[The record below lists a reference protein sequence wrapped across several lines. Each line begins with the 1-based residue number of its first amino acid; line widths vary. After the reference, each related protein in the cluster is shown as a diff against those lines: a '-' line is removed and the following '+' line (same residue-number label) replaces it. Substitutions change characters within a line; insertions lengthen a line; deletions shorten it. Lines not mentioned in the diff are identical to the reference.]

1 MEGNS
6 SGTSRESWF
15 KDGFINLLFS
25 WSIEDIF
32 DENLYQLQV
41 EKIPDSFE
49 SVDQYL
55 ASYVFPLLEETRFEL
70 ASALETVYNA
80 PYAEV
85 TYFRELTHETGSYNV
100 KVDRWEN
107 RTSDRGKDPYRTLPG
122 DFVLLSVLRPESVS
136 DLIRAGWSYT
146 FAYVTKI
153 SEDES
158 GYNSTLCG
166 FKLKTA
172 RDINFEDVKSKSLYV
187 VHLTNITTQK
197 RIWSAL
203 RMRRNLGIIEKVLTK
218 NDTGHEHCE
227 ICPYKCNTEVEEKF
241 GSALLSTLNE
251 SQRGSIL
258 ATLRKIGCSH
268 QPSVELI
275 WGPPGTGKTST
286 LSALLYILLKMKVR
300 TLVCAPTNIAIT
312 ELVSRVAVHV
322 RKSFKSETEKSQM
335 SCPLGDVLVF
345 GNKDNLKVGSDI
357 QEILLDYRVER
368 LLDCL
373 VPLTGWKHCIST
385 MLDFLEDCVSHYQ
398 IFIEN
403 EKIKSNDLPDAEVQ
417 QSVSQSFLE
426 FARLR
431 FTHVASP
438 VRQCLLTLFTH
449 LPRSFIQEENYQSIV
464 QLISLLGNL
473 EKLLFKDNMT
483 SSELEM
489 IFLQQTGFVPDS
501 LVDTFDTSS
510 LQYIRSQ
517 CRSILRSLQASL
529 SKLGLPLVT
538 AKNSTSEF
546 CLQKASLVFCTISS
560 SFKLHSVDIEPFH
573 FLVIDE
579 AAQVKECETSIALQ
593 LPHVK
598 HAILVGDECQLP
610 ATVASKLSEE
620 AGFGRSLFE
629 RLSSMGHSKH
639 LLNMQYRMHPS
650 ISRFPNSNFYD
661 NQILNA
667 PNVRNKSYERCYLQG
682 RMFGSYS
689 FINVCDG
696 REELDDV
703 GHSRRNMV
711 EVAVILKIL
720 RKLYKEWSVS
730 KEKLSIG
737 LISPYAAQVAAIHD
751 RLPLKYENFERFTVK
766 VKSIDGF
773 QGGEEDIII
782 ISTVRSHRG
791 GSIGFLSSPQRTNVA
806 LTRARHCLWI
816 IGNERTLSQS
826 ESVWARLVSDAKDRK
841 CFFNA
846 GEDCDLDKTIIDVKK
861 EMEQLDDLLN
871 EDSTH
876 FKNLRWQVLFSDNFR
891 KSFQKLKFPRVKNL
905 AIKYLMK
912 LASGW
917 RPKKINVDRKCENS
931 SYVLKLFKV
940 DIYHVVCSIDI
951 VKDTIYKQVLK
962 VWDILPMNETTKLFK
977 RLDSIFSMYTDNFI
991 KLCNEKLFDRNL
1003 EVPKSWS
1010 FSNDI
1015 MRFKNPND
1023 SKLSTGAST
1032 SSVDCRSYV
1041 ENSKVSESLL
1051 LMKFYSLS
1059 IGVVNHLLSDLEGRE
1074 LDLPF
1079 EVTDEEREIINFPR
1093 SSFIL
1098 GRSGTGKTT
1107 ILTMKLYKRLQQY
1120 CLASEDSVAAD
1131 SNVNVDGDLYVGE
1144 SMETTLHQLFVTV
1157 SPKLCY
1163 AVKNHVSQLKSFAT
1177 ENFSGSDVF
1186 AGMDDVDEMAE
1197 FKDIPDTFL
1206 GIEREKY
1213 PLIITF
1219 HKFLMMLD
1227 GTLGNSYF
1235 QRFHEVRDTSHYE
1248 NRRSIALQ
1256 TFMRNKG
1263 VTYDQFR
1270 SLYWPH
1276 FNAKLTKNLDSSR
1289 VFTEI
1294 MSHIKGGLQDDDACD
1309 FKRSRQ
1315 DYISLSDSRIST
1327 LSEEIRDVI
1336 YDIFEDYEKMKL
1348 ERCDFDLSDFVN
1360 DIHLRIKNEDLLILG
1375 DKMDFVYI
1383 DEVQDLSMR
1392 QISLF
1397 RYICKNVDEGFVFSG
1412 DTAQTIAR
1420 GIDFRFE
1427 DIRSLFYTEFLMK
1440 SRNSDI
1446 SGRKEKGL
1454 ISDMFNLSQNF
1465 RTHTGVLRL
1474 AQSVIDLICHYFPQS
1489 IDSLPPETSLIYGE
1503 SPVVLEPGSDE
1514 NLIMSIFGHG
1524 RKCGE
1529 KWVGFGADQVILVR
1543 DDSARKEISSYVG
1556 QQALVLT
1563 ILECKGLEFQ
1573 DVLLYNFF
1581 GSSPLSNQWR
1591 VVYEFLKEK
1600 DLLDGDSSISFPSF
1614 SQSRHNILCSELK
1627 QLYVAIT
1634 RTRQRLWICENNVE
1648 LSKPMLDYWRRLCLV
1663 QVTKIDDS
1671 LAAAMQRA
1679 STPEEWKSQGI
1690 KLFWE
1695 KNYEMAMMCFEK
1707 AGEETWEKRAKAS
1720 RLRAAAD
1727 SLRSSNP
1734 EEANIML
1741 IEAAEIFDSIDRVE
1755 SAAQCFCDLG
1765 DYERAG
1771 RIYLEKCGTSELKR
1785 AGECFCLAGNYKTA
1799 AEVYARGNFFREC
1812 LSTCTKGNCYDLGLQ
1827 YIEYW
1832 KEQASLNSSI
1842 MARFKEI
1849 DKIAQ
1854 EFLESCAL
1862 ERHNAKDSASLM
1874 KFVRAFNSTESK
1886 RSFLKSLDY
1895 LEGLLVLEEELGNFS
1910 EAAEIAK
1917 SLGDIL
1923 HEVDLLEKAKQFA
1936 NACLLILSYVLSNS
1950 LWISGNRGWPPK
1962 SSPQKADLLK
1972 RATLIAQK
1980 VSETFHASTCAE
1992 VNILSCEQRN
2002 MSDLMLCYSSSKQ
2015 YGTPIGE
2022 ILSVRKLLDT
2032 HIQLNTPKPEL
2043 DPVLHLDPTSFEDRI
2058 SRNQASSG
2066 TLFYL
2071 WNLWKLHS
2079 LNILEC
2085 LDDLERSDFVKPE
2098 GAVRFCLNY
2107 FGVRLLDDFS
2117 VTFHLMNP
2125 DAAWVR
2131 NVDKGFM
2138 RKNRNVTTL
2147 EARHFASAARK
2158 YWHQEFVS
2166 VGLKVLE
2173 ALQGQYKSLT
2183 VKRLSKYC
2191 QSICLLQIF
2200 DVAKFFL
2207 ESKAITMNGFEAR
2220 KLQDSLQLSTNYIA
2234 FVFPLDSRESISE
2247 NMISLRET
2255 LLSKNLLEEIVSRDI
2270 SKKGELTYGQIGRSV
2285 MIMLGTSE
2293 LKHGI
2298 YDDIVGNSK
2307 NTSWKSF
2314 VKNLK
2319 GIMESY
2325 SSKETESIKPIKE
2338 GAVSDASS
2346 ILPGS
2351 TSVDEL
2357 SHSEC
2362 VQDNPLRCFDE
2373 ALSREFHIA
2382 LEETYNV
2389 HWRAFDYISP
2399 HCFFYLVERLL
2410 IVVPHSQG
2418 YFFTPKSSFVEYLM
2432 SLPSGAN
2439 PGASIV
2445 TDAQYYSTN
2454 IFNFVVR
2461 VVQECLSNSMVT
2473 AEWIKTCHIDCK
2485 YYFPVLLLRL
2495 FVILCSSCLNSGF
2508 SFSVIFDL
2516 LRLSWIG
2523 MQLPK
2528 RFCEALRS
2536 RRRNDYIPAVAEAFK
2551 AVRDPLVIVASSENT
2566 RKFFYPAA
2574 IFLELRSFT
2583 SREEIMEALFP
2594 RRPEVS
2600 PSTAETNVTKS
2611 VNIVVSSVVS
2621 DKGKSTTVKSLV
2633 TPLEMESNLSS
2644 ETGKGILQ
2652 INWSLIRELF
2662 DALESLRNEN
2672 SENSLSLVL
2681 RKKLE
2686 LGEHMNSLTGELTK
2700 LTEKWSHSAEDKVL
2714 LSKVSSMIEDLN
2726 ALSSLMA
2733 TSDLSVETWQKIE
2746 ELLKSLEARQPQ
2758 LDTVLS
2764 QFAMENDPNGAAVS
2778 EEIEDHKNSD
2788 SSRDIDDSKVDVT
2801 NLRNQEAES
2810 TKGKGKSKKGNKKP
2824 KKGKGRKK

>member
-1 MEGNS
+1 MCFS
-6 SGTSRESWF
+6 FLKVIPESF
-15 KDGFINLLFS
+15 K
-25 WSIEDIF
+25 
-32 DENLYQLQV
+32 
-41 EKIPDSFE
+41 
-49 SVDQYL
+49 SVDHYL
-55 ASYVFPLLEETRFEL
+55 ASFVYPLLEETRSEL
-70 ASALETVYNA
+70 ASALETAYKA
-80 PYAEV
+80 PFAEV
-85 TYFRELTHETGSYNV
+85 TYCKESKHDELLYSV
-100 KVDRWEN
+100 KVDYWRN
-107 RTSDRGKDPYRTLPG
+107 TKSDRGKEPYRTLPG
-122 DFVLLSVLRPESVS
+122 DFVLLSDSKPERFS
-136 DLIRAGWSYT
+136 DLGRVECAYT
-146 FAYVTKI
+146 LASV
-153 SEDES
+153 
-158 GYNSTLCG
+158 
-166 FKLKTA
+166 
-172 RDINFEDVKSKSLYV
+172 
-187 VHLTNITTQK
+187 TNI
-197 RIWSAL
+197 SGDDGEG
-203 RMRRNLGIIEKVLTK
+203 NC
-218 NDTGHEHCE
+218 DS
-227 ICPYKCNTEVEEKF
+227 CPLNVNNEVEEKF
-241 GSALLSTLNE
+241 GTTLLSRLNE
-251 SQRGSIL
+251 SQLESIW
-258 ATLRKIGCSH
+258 ACTSKFGCSH
-268 QPSVELI
+268 KSPVELV
-275 WGPPGTGKTST
+275 WGPPGTGKTT
-286 LSALLYILLKMKVR
+286 MLSSLLYILLRMNIR
-300 TLVCAPTNIAIT
+300 TLICAPTNIAIK
-312 ELVSRVAVHV
+312 EVASRVTALL
-322 RKSFKSETEKSQM
+322 RETESEKSL
-335 SCPLGDVLVF
+335 SCPLGDVLIF
-345 GNKDNLKVGSDI
+345 GNKDRLDVGSDI
-357 QEILLDYRVER
+357 EEIFLDYRAEK

-373 VPLTGWKHCIST
+373 VPQTGWRQCVAS
-385 MLDFLEDCVSHYQ
+385 MLDFLEDCVSQHRT
-398 IFIEN
+398 FVDN
-403 EKIKSNDLPDAEVQ
+403 ERIKAEKGLHGDVQ
-417 QSVSQSFLE
+417 QSRSKSFLE
-426 FARLR
+426 FVRGR
-431 FTHVASP
+431 FRHIAST
-438 VRQCLLTLFTH
+438 VRRCIQTFYIH
-449 LPRSFIQEENYQSIV
+449 LPRSCINDQNIV
-464 QLISLLGNL
+464 ELNSLLDSI
-473 EKLLFKDNMT
+473 EMLLFEDSTMT
-483 SSELEM
+483 SDRLEA
-489 IFLQQTGFVPDS
+489 IFLQKGS
-501 LVDTFDTSS
+501 LGSESFADTSS
-510 LQYIRSQ
+510 LMYLRSQ
-517 CRSILRSLQASL
+517 CLSILKSLRDSL
-529 SKLGLPLVT
+529 NKLGLPNVT
-538 AKNSTSEF
+538 GRNSIVEF
-546 CLQKASLVFCTISS
+546 CLQKASLIFCTISS
-560 SFKLHSVDIEPFH
+560 SSKLHTVDKNPFQL
-573 FLVIDE
+573 LVIDE
-579 AAQVKECETSIALQ
+579 AAQVKECETLIALQ
-593 LPHVK
+593 IPDVR
-598 HAILVGDECQLP
+598 HAILVGDEKQLP
-610 ATVASKLSEE
+610 ATIRSKLSEE

-639 LLNMQYRMHPS
+639 LLNIQYRMHPS

-667 PNVRNKSYERCYLQG
+667 PNVRSKSYERCYLQG
-682 RMFGSYS
+682 RMFGPYS

-696 REELDDV
+696 REELDD
-703 GHSRRNMV
+703 GHSIRNMV

-720 RKLYKEWSVS
+720 RKLFKEWSVS

-737 LISPYAAQVAAIHD
+737 VISPYAAQVAAIQEH
-751 RLPLKYENFERFTVK
+751 LPLKYENVERFTVK

-791 GSIGFLSSPQRTNVA
+791 GFIGFLSSPQRTNVA

-816 IGNERTLSQS
+816 IGNERTLSKS
-826 ESVWARLVSDAKDRK
+826 ESVWARLVSDAKDRE

-846 GEDCDLDKTIIDVKK
+846 GEDCDLDKAIIDVMKDL
-861 EMEQLDDLLN
+861 EQLDDLLN

-905 AIKYLMK
+905 AIMYLMK

-977 RLDSIFSMYTDNFI
+977 RLDCIFSMYTDNFI
-991 KLCNEKLFDRNL
+991 NLCNEKLFDRNL

-1120 CLASEDSVAAD
+1120 CLASQDSVAAD

-1144 SMETTLHQLFVTV
+1144 STETTLHQLFVTV

-1186 AGMDDVDEMAE
+1186 TGMDDVDEMAE

-1206 GIEREKY
+1206 GIEQEKY

-1256 TFMRNKG
+1256 TFMRKKE
-1263 VTYDQFR
+1263 VTYDRFR

-1276 FNAKLTKNLDSSR
+1276 FNAKLTKNLDPSR

-1309 FKRSRQ
+1309 FKKSRQ

-1348 ERCDFDLSDFVN
+1348 ECCDFDLSDFVN

-1720 RLRAAAD
+1720 RLRAAAE

-1741 IEAAEIFDSIDRVE
+1741 REAAEIFDSIDRVE

-1771 RIYLEKCGTSELKR
+1771 RIYLEKCGTTELKR

-1799 AEVYARGNFFREC
+1799 AEVYASGNFFREC
-1812 LSTCTKGNCYDLGLQ
+1812 LSTCTKGNFYDLGLQ

-1923 HEVDLLEKAKQFA
+1923 REVDLLEKAKQFA

-1962 SSPQKADLLK
+1962 SSPQKAVLLK

-1992 VNILSCEQRN
+1992 VNILSYEQKN

-2015 YGTPIGE
+2015 YGTLIGE

-2085 LDDLERSDFVKPE
+2085 LDDLERSDFIKPE

-2158 YWHQEFVS
+2158 YLHQELAS

-2183 VKRLSKYC
+2183 MKRLSKYC

-2207 ESKAITMNGFEAR
+2207 ESKSITMNGFEAR
-2220 KLQDSLQLSTNYIA
+2220 KLQDSLQLSTDYIA

-2325 SSKETESIKPIKE
+2325 SSKESESIKPIKE

-2410 IVVPHSQG
+2410 ILVPHSQG

-2445 TDAQYYSTN
+2445 ADAQYNSMT

-2461 VVQECLSNSMVT
+2461 VVRECLSNSIVT
-2473 AEWIKTCHIDCK
+2473 AEWIKTCRIDCK

-2536 RRRNDYIPAVAEAFK
+2536 RRWNDYIPAVAEAFK
-2551 AVRDPLVIVASSENT
+2551 AVGDPLVIVASSENT

-2611 VNIVVSSVVS
+2611 VNIGVSSVVS
-2621 DKGKSTTVKSLV
+2621 DKGKTTTVKSLV
-2633 TPLEMESNLSS
+2633 TPLEMEPNLSS

-2662 DALESLRNEN
+2662 YALKSLRNVN
-2672 SENSLSLVL
+2672 SENSRSLVL

-2686 LGEHMNSLTGELTK
+2686 LGEHLNSLTGELTK

-2733 TSDLSVETWQKIE
+2733 TSVETWQKIE

-2758 LDTVLS
+2758 LDNVLS

-2778 EEIEDHKNSD
+2778 EDHKNSD

-2810 TKGKGKSKKGNKKP
+2810 TKGKGKSKKGNKKS

>member
-1 MEGNS
+1 MESNS
-6 SGTSRESWF
+6 SGTRREQVF
-15 KDGFINLLFS
+15 KDGFIDLLFS

-32 DENLYQLQV
+32 DENLYQHQV
-41 EKIPDSFE
+41 EKIPESFE

-55 ASYVFPLLEETRFEL
+55 GSYVYPLLEETRFEL
-70 ASALETVYNA
+70 ASSLETVYNA

-85 TYFRELTHETGSYNV
+85 TYFRELKHDNGLYNV

-107 RTSDRGKDPYRTLPG
+107 RISDRGKDPYRTLPG
-122 DFVLLSVLRPESVS
+122 DFVLLSVLRPESIS
-136 DLIRAGWSYT
+136 DLTRVGWSYT
-146 FAYVTKI
+146 FAYVTTI
-153 SEDES
+153 SGDES
-158 GYNSTLCG
+158 DDNSILSG

-172 RDINFEDVKSKSLYV
+172 HDIDVEDVKSKSLYV

-203 RMRRNLGIIEKVLTK
+203 RMRRNLGIIGNVLTK
-218 NDTGHEHCE
+218 NNMDDEYCE
-227 ICPYKCNTEVEEKF
+227 FCPDECNTEVEEKF
-241 GSALLSTLNE
+241 GSTLLSKLNE
-251 SQRGSIL
+251 SQHGSIL
-258 ATLRKIGCSH
+258 ATLCKIGCSH

-312 ELVSRVAVHV
+312 ELVSRVAAHV
-322 RKSFKSETEKSQM
+322 RNSFKTETENSHM
-335 SCPLGDVLVF
+335 SCPLGDMLIF
-345 GNKDNLKVGSDI
+345 GNKDNLKVGSSI

-368 LLDCL
+368 LLHCL
-373 VPLTGWKHCIST
+373 VPLTGWKHRISN
-385 MLDFLEDCVSHYQ
+385 MLDFLEKCVSDYQ
-398 IFIEN
+398 ISMEN
-403 EKIKSNDLPDAEVQ
+403 EKIKANNLPDAEVP
-417 QSVSQSFLE
+417 QSAPQSFLE
-426 FARLR
+426 YARHR
-431 FTHVASP
+431 FTCVASP
-438 VRQCLLTLFTH
+438 VRECLLTLFTH

-464 QLISLLGNL
+464 QLISLLDNL
-473 EKLLFKDNMT
+473 EFLLFEDNMT

-489 IFLQQTGFVPDS
+489 VFLDQVVISSDS
-501 LVDTFDTSS
+501 LVDKLDSS
-510 LQYIRSQ
+510 SFQYVRSQ

-538 AKNSTSEF
+538 AKSSTSEF
-546 CLQKASLVFCTISS
+546 CLQKASLIFCTISS

-579 AAQVKECETSIALQ
+579 ASQVKECETIIALQ
-593 LPHVK
+593 LPDVK

-610 ATVASKLSEE
+610 ATVASKLSED
-620 AGFGRSLFE
+620 AGFGRSVFE

-667 PNVRNKSYERCYLQG
+667 PNVRSQSYERCYLQG
-682 RMFGSYS
+682 RMFGPYS

-696 REELDDV
+696 REEFDDV
-703 GHSRRNMV
+703 GHSIRNMV
-711 EVAVILKIL
+711 EVAVILKLL
-720 RKLYKEWSVS
+720 RKLFKEWSVS

-737 LISPYAAQVAAIHD
+737 LISPYAAQVAAIQD
-751 RLPLKYENFERFTVK
+751 KLPLKYENFERFTVK
-766 VKSIDGF
+766 VNSIDGF

-791 GSIGFLSSPQRTNVA
+791 GSIGFLSSPQRTNVS

-816 IGNERTLSQS
+816 IGNERTLSRS
-826 ESVWARLVSDAKDRK
+826 ESVWARLISDAKDRK

-861 EMEQLDDLLN
+861 ELEQLDDLLS

-891 KSFQKLKFPRVKNL
+891 KSFQKLKLPRVKNL

-940 DIYHVVCSIDI
+940 EIYHVVCSIDI

-962 VWDILPMNETTKLFK
+962 VWDILLMNETTKLFK
-977 RLDSIFSMYTDNFI
+977 RLDSIFSMYTDNFV
-991 KLCNEKLFDRNL
+991 KLCNDKLYDRNL

-1015 MRFKNPND
+1015 TRFKNPND

-1032 SSVDCRSYV
+1032 SSFDCRNYA

-1059 IGVVNHLLSDLEGRE
+1059 IGVVNRLLSDVEGRE

-1120 CLASEDSVAAD
+1120 CLAQDSVSAAD
-1131 SNVNVDGDLYVGE
+1131 GDSYVGE
-1144 SMETTLHQLFVTV
+1144 STQTTLHQLFVTV
-1157 SPKLCY
+1157 SPKLCH

-1177 ENFSGSDVF
+1177 ENFSGSKVF
-1186 AGMDDVDEMAE
+1186 TGMDDVDEMAE

-1206 GIEREKY
+1206 GIEQEKY

-1235 QRFHEVRDTSHYE
+1235 QRFHELRDKSHYE

-1256 TFMRNKG
+1256 TFMREKE

-1270 SLYWPH
+1270 SLYWPR

-1289 VFTEI
+1289 VYTEI
-1294 MSHIKGGLQDDDACD
+1294 LSHIKGGLQVGDECD

-1315 DYISLSDSRIST
+1315 EYLSLSDSRVST
-1327 LSEEIRDVI
+1327 LNEETRDVI

-1348 ERCDFDLSDFVN
+1348 EYGDFDLSDFVN
-1360 DIHLRIKNEDLLILG
+1360 DIHLRIKNEDFPLVG

-1440 SRNSDI
+1440 SRSSDT
-1446 SGRKEKGL
+1446 SGKREKGL

-1474 AQSVIDLICHYFPQS
+1474 AQSIIDLICYYFPQS

-1524 RKCGE
+1524 KKSGE

-1600 DLLDGDSSISFPSF
+1600 NLLDGESSISFPSF

-1634 RTRQRLWICENNVE
+1634 RTRQRLWICENNVD

-1695 KNYEMAMMCFEK
+1695 NNYEMAIMCFEK

-1720 RLRAAAD
+1720 GLRAAAYT
-1727 SLRSSNP
+1727 LRSSNP

-1741 IEAAEIFDSIDRVE
+1741 REAAEIFDSIDKVE

-1785 AGECFCLAGNYKTA
+1785 AGECFCLARNYETA
-1799 AEVYARGNFFREC
+1799 AEVYSNGNFFREC
-1812 LSTCTKGNCYDLGLQ
+1812 LSTCTKGNYYDLGLQ
-1827 YIEYW
+1827 YIKFW

-1849 DKIAQ
+1849 DKISQ
-1854 EFLESCAL
+1854 DFLENWAL
-1862 ERHNAKDSASLM
+1862 ERHNAKDTASLM
-1874 KFVRAFNSTESK
+1874 KYVRAFNSTESK
-1886 RSFLKSLDY
+1886 RSFLKSIDY

-1910 EAAEIAK
+1910 EAANLAK

-1923 HEVDLLEKAKQFA
+1923 REVDLLEKAKQFA
-1936 NACLLILSYVLSNS
+1936 NACLLILSHVLSNS
-1950 LWISGNRGWPPK
+1950 LWMFGSQGWPPK
-1962 SSPQKADLLK
+1962 SFSQKVSLLN
-1972 RATLIAQK
+1972 RATCFAKK
-1980 VSETFHASTCAE
+1980 VSETFHASICAE
-1992 VNILSCEQRN
+1992 VNVLLYDQRN
-2002 MSDLMLCYSSSKQ
+2002 MSNLMLCYSSSKQ

-2022 ILSVRKLLDT
+2022 ILSMRKLLDI
-2032 HIQLNTPKPEL
+2032 HFQLTPRYEL
-2043 DPVLHLDPTSFEDRI
+2043 DSVLHFDPTSFEERILRDR
-2058 SRNQASSG
+2058 ASNG

-2071 WNLWKLHS
+2071 WNLWKLNI
-2079 LNILEC
+2079 LNILE
-2085 LDDLERSDFVKPE
+2085 LLNDLGKSDFIKPE

-2107 FGVRLLDDFS
+2107 FGVRLLDDFT

-2125 DAAWVR
+2125 DATWVR
-2131 NVDKGFM
+2131 SVDKGFM

-2173 ALQGQYKSLT
+2173 ALQGLYKSST
-2183 VKRLSKYC
+2183 VRRSSKYC

-2207 ESKAITMNGFEAR
+2207 ESKSITMNGFETR
-2220 KLQDSLQLSTNYIA
+2220 KLQDSLQLSTSYIVVA
-2234 FVFPLDSRESISE
+2234 FPLDSREYISE

-2255 LLSKNLLEEIVSRDI
+2255 LLSKNLLELIVSRGI
-2270 SKKGELTYGQIGRSV
+2270 SKKDELTYGQIGRLV
-2285 MIMLGTSE
+2285 MVMLGTSE
-2293 LKHGI
+2293 LEHGI
-2298 YDDIVGNSK
+2298 YDNILENSK

-2314 VKNLK
+2314 VKKLK

-2325 SSKETESIKPIKE
+2325 CSKESESVEPIKE

-2346 ILPGS
+2346 ILPSS
-2351 TSVDEL
+2351 TSVDVL
-2357 SHSEC
+2357 SHSER

-2410 IVVPHSQG
+2410 ILVPHSQG
-2418 YFFTPKSSFVEYLM
+2418 YFFAAKSSFVEYLM
-2432 SLPSGAN
+2432 CLPAGAN
-2439 PGASIV
+2439 PGAGIV
-2445 TDAQYYSTN
+2445 TDAQYYSPT
-2454 IFNFVVR
+2454 IYNFVFR
-2461 VVQECLSNSMVT
+2461 VVQECLSNSMAT
-2473 AEWIKTCHIDCK
+2473 AEWIGTCGIDCK

-2495 FVILCSSCLNSGF
+2495 FMILCSSCLNSGF
-2508 SFSVIFDL
+2508 SFSVIFDFL
-2516 LRLSWIG
+2516 HLPRIG
-2523 MQLPK
+2523 MHLPR
-2528 RFCEALRS
+2528 RFYESLRS
-2536 RRRNDYIPAVAEAFK
+2536 RRKNDTSYIPAVAEAFK
-2551 AVRDPLVIVASSENT
+2551 AIGDPLVIVASSGNT
-2566 RKFFYPAA
+2566 RKFFYHAA
-2574 IFLELRSFT
+2574 IFLELKSFT
-2583 SREEIMEALFP
+2583 SREEIMKALFP
-2594 RRPEVS
+2594 RRPEVA
-2600 PSTAETNVTKS
+2600 PSAAETNVTKS
-2611 VNIVVSSVVS
+2611 VSIGVSSVVS
-2621 DKGKSTTVKSLV
+2621 DKGKSAAVKSLV
-2633 TPLEMESNLSS
+2633 TPLKMESNLSS

-2652 INWSLIRELF
+2652 INRSLIRELI

-2672 SENSLSLVL
+2672 CETSWSLVL

-2686 LGEHMNSLTGELTK
+2686 LGEHINSLTDALTK
-2700 LTEKWSHSAEDKVL
+2700 LMEKRSHSAEDKY
-2714 LSKVSSMIEDLN
+2714 LSSNTSGSVIEDLN
-2726 ALSSLMA
+2726 TVSSLMS
-2733 TSDLSVETWQKIE
+2733 TSDFSVETQQKIE
-2746 ELLKSLEARQPQ
+2746 ELLKRLEARVPE

-2764 QFAMENDPNGAAVS
+2764 QLSMENDPNGDVGS
-2778 EEIEDHKNSD
+2778 NEIEDGKNSG
-2788 SSRDIDDSKVDVT
+2788 SSSDADDTKASVS
-2801 NLRNQEAES
+2801 NLQNQDTES
-2810 TKGKGKSKKGNKKP
+2810 IRGGKGNKK
-2824 KKGKGRKK
+2824 KKNKSRKGKGRKK